1 MDIMLERIL
10 SLLPKKADGSL
21 VHGARTSFAKSIGAP
36 SNIFAEWIAGR
47 NNSYRNYLYQISA
60 KYNVSVEWL
69 RGETDETEQKKI
81 ASPKGS
87 EFLEKYSHLTPQ
99 NQALIDQ
106 MLDQLSKAQS
116 VE

>member
-1 MDIMLERIL
+1 MKE
-10 SLLPKKADGSL
+10 LLTFVRSAVFPGIVYVKISAFSPVFLLTLK
-21 VHGARTSFAKSIGAP
+21 V
-36 SNIFAEWIAGR
+36 AGR
-47 NNSYRNYLYQISA
+47 KAFPLIIATYFGVTVDYLLGNEA
-60 KYNVSVEWL
+60 
-69 RGETDETEQKKI
+69 ETEQKKI

>member
-1 MDIMLERIL
+1 MNDLYNRIEALCLQNNVSITKMCKDSGASRGSLTDLKSERINCL
-10 SLLPKKADGSL
+10 NSVTLAKIAAYFGVTVDYLLGNEA
-21 VHGARTSFAKSIGAP
+21 
-36 SNIFAEWIAGR
+36 
-47 NNSYRNYLYQISA
+47 
-60 KYNVSVEWL
+60 
-69 RGETDETEQKKI
+69 ETEQKKI

>member
-1 MDIMLERIL
+1 MNDLYNRIEALCLQNNVSITKMCKDSGASRGSLTDLKSERINCL
-10 SLLPKKADGSL
+10 NSVTLAKIATYFGVTVDYLLGNE
-21 VHGARTSFAKSIGAP
+21 G
-36 SNIFAEWIAGR
+36 
-47 NNSYRNYLYQISA
+47 
-60 KYNVSVEWL
+60 
-69 RGETDETEQKKI
+69 ETEQKKI

>member
-1 MDIMLERIL
+1 MSTLYERIADL
-10 SLLPKKADGSL
+10 CDQRGIKGYRLCKDIEIQPSILTDLKNGRKKGISTDYA
-21 VHGARTSFAKSIGAP
+21 VR
-36 SNIFAEWIAGR
+36 IATYFG
-47 NNSYRNYLYQISA
+47 
-60 KYNVSVEWL
+60 VSVDYLLGNEA
-69 RGETDETEQKKI
+69 ETEQKKI

-87 EFLEKYSHLTPQ
+87 EFLEKYSLLTPQ